1 MARLGR
7 YANVPPDQFGA
18 MTPARTRELNGAVT
32 ALLNDEW
39 SGYLE
44 IALQHARLVAT
55 LTRGR

>member
-7 YANVPPDQFGA
+7 YASVSPDEFGR
-18 MTPARTRELNGAVT
+18 MTPARTRTLEKAVT
-32 ALLNDEW
+32 VLVNDEW

-55 LTRGR
+55 LARGR

>member
-7 YANVPPDQFGA
+7 YASVSPDEFGR
-18 MTPARTRELNGAVT
+18 MTPARTRELEAAVT
-32 ALLNDEW
+32 ALVNDEW

-55 LTRGR
+55 LGRGR